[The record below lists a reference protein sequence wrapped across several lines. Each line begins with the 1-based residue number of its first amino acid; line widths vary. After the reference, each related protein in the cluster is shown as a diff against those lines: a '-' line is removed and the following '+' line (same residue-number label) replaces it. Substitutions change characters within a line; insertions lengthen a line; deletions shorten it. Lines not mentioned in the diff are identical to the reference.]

1 MYMRNSSFELLRIV
15 AMLMI
20 VIHHFILH
28 GICRNVM
35 PDSIGLLVANQS
47 VIYGVN
53 LFLFITAYWGIKL
66 KWKSFLGLL
75 FICSFYKIIH
85 LCIDIGIFDTPH
97 AWYEWIAKPLMVFSH
112 PGGWFVNVY
121 IYLLLLSPL
130 LNAAIHQMS
139 KKQYHKVLVLLTI
152 LEIYSGYIWGQSVSN
167 MGHDLFHFAY
177 IYLLGR
183 YIALYPITFRP
194 TKIIILIGYALTTIF
209 PVLLYYYFNTL
220 PPFKQILAYNS
231 PFVIVGAWLIFA
243 FFQQLHLQ
251 SDVINRVA
259 ASMLPVYLLHDA
271 PTSILPNFIY
281 NEVHTAYIQNFIG
294 GKIILIFVGLFI
306 CVILID
312 SIRLW
317 LGEKIVTPIANYL
330 NNKFNESKL

>member
-1 MYMRNSSFELLRIV
+1 
-15 AMLMI
+15 
-20 VIHHFILH
+20 
-28 GICRNVM
+28 
-35 PDSIGLLVANQS
+35 
-47 VIYGVN
+47 
-53 LFLFITAYWGIKL
+53 
-66 KWKSFLGLL
+66 
-75 FICSFYKIIH
+75 
-85 LCIDIGIFDTPH
+85 
-97 AWYEWIAKPLMVFSH
+97 MVFSH